1 MVHFFSNFMLLRG
14 IIVIHVKDHKQ
25 YDMFNP
31 FAHLGPKRLALLES
45 SWAHLFREEILHKLP
60 AEKLFPLY
68 SEHFGRRTKEL
79 YAMLGIVLLQQQHD
93 LTDDEA
99 IQQFSFNI
107 MWHYALNVTDASDI
121 SSYVS
126 PRTLWSMRD
135 IVGRLGLEQ
144 SLFENV
150 TGALTK
156 LFELDPSK
164 QRLDSIHIFSN
175 MAHLGRIRLFVRTIR
190 KFLANLKRHHTDLYQ
205 ALGEVAGRYEE
216 KNDGRFAVKPS
227 ESSKKLQEVGD
238 DCFLLV
244 ERFKEN
250 AAVVAMDT
258 YKHLVRL
265 FTEQCVLEKTDTST
279 AVVIKPNKDVPSD
292 SLQNPSD
299 PDAGYCGHKGKGYQ
313 MQVMETY
320 SPDKSQPDLITHV
333 KVEAAHE
340 SDANALLPAIDDAAK
355 RELAPEQLLAD
366 SAYGGDDNVE
376 KAKKLGVEVV
386 SPTMGTQSHVIGLA
400 DFAFS
405 DSDELTTCPE
415 GKKPLR
421 TKTGKHGGKIVHF
434 DKAACDNCPRQ
445 SDCPVKRVKQSATIS
460 YDAKVLRL
468 ARRRAKEK
476 TEAFREVYRFRAGAE
491 GTMSDLDR
499 ITGIKRLRVRGMPQ
513 VRLAAVLKATGL
525 NILRATMFKN
535 RLRRVEKRKMR
546 SNHSPNGLVCVV
558 KEQSQRLRD
567 YLRVLSG
574 ADFPGNYQI
583 DRLISH
589 AA

>member
-1 MVHFFSNFMLLRG
+1 M
-14 IIVIHVKDHKQ
+14 IHVKDHKQ

-31 FAHLGPKRLALLES
+31 FEHLGPKRLALLES
-45 SWAHLFREEILHKLP
+45 SWAHLFREEIIHNLP

-79 YAMLGIVLLQQQHD
+79 YAMLGIVLLQQQQD
-93 LTDDEA
+93 LTDEEA
-99 IQQFSFNI
+99 IRQFAFNI
-107 MWHYALNVTDASDI
+107 EWHYALNVTDPSDI
-121 SSYVS
+121 SAYVS
-126 PRTLWSMRD
+126 PRTLWTMRD

-190 KFLANLKRHHTDLYQ
+190 KFLVNLKRHHADLYQ
-205 ALGEVAGRYEE
+205 ALGEDAIRYEE

-227 ESSKKLQEVGD
+227 ESSRKLQEVGD

-244 ERFKEN
+244 ERFKDHD
-250 AAVVAMDT
+250 AVVAMAT
-258 YKHLVRL
+258 YQHLLRL
-265 FTEQCVLEKTDTST
+265 FTEQCVLEKTDAAT

-320 SPDKSQPDLITHV
+320 SPDKSQPNLITHV

-340 SDANALLPAIDDAAK
+340 SDANALLPAIEDAAK

-366 SAYGGDDNVE
+366 SAYGSDDNVE
-376 KAKKLGVEVV
+376 KTKELGVEVV
-386 SPTMGTQSHVIGLA
+386 SPTMGTQSHAIGLA
-400 DFAFS
+400 EFAFS
-405 DSDELTTCPE
+405 DSDEITACPE

-434 DKAACDNCPRQ
+434 DKAACDKCPRQ
-445 SDCPVKRVKQSATIS
+445 SDCPVKRDKRNSTIS
-460 YDAKVLRL
+460 YDAKALRL

-525 NILRATMFKN
+525 NILRATTFKN
-535 RLRRVEKRKMR
+535 RLRRQEKAKKGA
-546 SNHSPNGLVCVV
+546 NHSPNSLVGVV
-558 KEQSQRLRD
+558 KERFFRLSD
-567 YLRVLSG
+567 YLLELPAAFCSDSCR
-574 ADFPGNYQI
+574 F
-583 DRLISH
+583 DRFASH